1 MISMPRGFAI
11 LSCFGWLLRDVR
23 SSQFKSYIANEM
35 YLYLS
40 VRESQKPE
48 CAYSSKRIGGSNDAI
63 AYI

>member
-1 MISMPRGFAI
+1 MPRGFAI